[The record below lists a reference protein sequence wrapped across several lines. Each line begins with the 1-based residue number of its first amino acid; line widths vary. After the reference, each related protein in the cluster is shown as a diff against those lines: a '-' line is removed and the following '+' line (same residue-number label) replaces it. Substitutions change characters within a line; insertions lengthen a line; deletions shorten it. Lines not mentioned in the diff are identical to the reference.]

1 MDISKSSLIRFMFY
15 IGIINASSY
24 INNLVYSHFFYW
36 INSKLLCPAFGS
48 EANCDLAALVG
59 WYTVASGYI
68 LIILLLLKSTET
80 LKYNWVLNSLEPMIC
95 AAQVPVQ
102 ISLFAYFFSLSLRIS
117 DGKHTWQD
125 IRVLSFLGYLILNAL
140 FFANNCL
147 LSYLEFIANDRFGR

>member
-48 EANCDLAALVG
+48 EENCDLAALVG
-59 WYTVASGYI
+59 WYTGASGYI

-95 AAQVPVQ
+95 AAQVPIQIFSCIYFRGLSIRTCTIKNFTVQ
-102 ISLFAYFFSLSLRIS
+102 MF
-117 DGKHTWQD
+117 
-125 IRVLSFLGYLILNAL
+125 LSFFILNAL

-147 LSYLEFIANDRFGR
+147 LSYLEFIANDRFDQ

>member
-15 IGIINASSY
+15 TGIVNASSY

-48 EANCDLAALVG
+48 EENCDLAALVG

-68 LIILLLLKSTET
+68 LMTLLLLKSTET

-102 ISLFAYFFSLSLRIS
+102 IFFCIYFRRLS
-117 DGKHTWQD
+117 
-125 IRVLSFLGYLILNAL
+125 IRSCTIKNFTVQMFLSFFILNAL

-147 LSYLEFIANDRFGR
+147 LSYLEFIANDRFDQ

>member
-1 MDISKSSLIRFMFY
+1 LDQLRDSVNKKETNQILDSILRIKIVFFYALIRAR
-15 IGIINASSY
+15 IGNISLAI
-24 INNLVYSHFFYW
+24 V
-36 INSKLLCPAFGS
+36 LL
-48 EANCDLAALVG
+48 
-59 WYTVASGYI
+59 I
-68 LIILLLLKSTET
+68 STET

-102 ISLFAYFFSLSLRIS
+102 ISLFVYFFSVSLRIS

-147 LSYLEFIANDRFGR
+147 LSYLEFIANDRFDQ

>member
-1 MDISKSSLIRFMFY
+1 MRFGFY
-15 IGIINASSY
+15 TGIIITS
-24 INNLVYSHFFYW
+24 NNIHNLIYDELLYSVGG
-36 INSKLLCPAFGS
+36 KLFCPAFGS
-48 EANCDLAALVG
+48 VSICDDAISAALFGMV
-59 WYTVASGYI
+59 SGFI
-68 LIILLLLKSTET
+68 LVSLLLLKSTET

-147 LSYLEFIANDRFGR
+147 LSYLEFIANDRFDQ